1 MGRPLAKRYFGNR
14 NVGTTATT
22 DDGIGGEG
30 VASVGSITVGTYAAG
45 ATYPGITFDAPSLL
59 GGVTALG
66 TVTVRAKALTA
77 APSGTQT
84 KAYQVGQ
91 VLTLG
96 TNGTTATVATLAA
109 AGSALGSVTVTSTSG
124 AIAFGTTGTALLV
137 GTSVTV
143 TGTDTAGS
151 GLVPTTT
158 YYIKAST
165 VTTATLVSTYAA
177 AISGTGGAIVTVIGA
192 TTGLTLT
199 PGNGGAA
206 AAGAL
211 ATVSTTPTAKGS
223 YVLADTLIS
232 AAQATTTVN
241 GGVGATIAVATYEVL
256 SVTVTNSGSGYT
268 SVADAA
274 PTFGAGTVAATGA
287 SVLTTDS
294 GDVGSSTNQE
304 NAIVASAITIL
315 GGTNLTADIQ
325 AQKGSHRYLVATTD
339 GASVCKL
346 VAATPTVVGEM
357 TITATDANACTYY
370 VTKLTAHRAV
380 LVPFG
385 GGTYLFPTVGTNV
398 DGSSIYQSVK
408 WSFAITDAWYDAA
421 TTVTIANA

>member
-1 MGRPLAKRYFGNR
+1 MGRPLAKRFFGNR

-45 ATYPGITFDAPSLL
+45 ATYPGITFDAPSLP
-59 GGVTALG
+59 GGVSATG

-109 AGSALGSVTVTSTSG
+109 AAAALTTVTVTSISG
-124 AIAFGTTGTALLV
+124 AIAFDTTGTALLV
-137 GTSVTV
+137 GTSITV

-151 GLVPTTT
+151 GLVPATT

-232 AAQATTTVN
+232 AAQATTTTT

-256 SVTVTNSGSGYT
+256 SVTVTNSGSGYI

-304 NAIVASAITIL
+304 NAIIAYAYVTANSL
-315 GGTNLTADIQ
+315 PADIQ
-325 AQKGSHRYLVATTD
+325 AQKGSHRYLVATSE
-339 GASVCKL
+339 GSAVCKL
-346 VAATPTVVGEM
+346 VGAAAAAVGEM
-357 TITATDANACTYY
+357 TIAATDASANVYY

-380 LVPFG
+380 LVPTG
-385 GGTYLFPTVGTNV
+385 APGHLFPATGTNA
-398 DGSSIYQSVK
+398 DGTSIYQSVK
-408 WSFAITDAWYDAA
+408 WSFADTDAWYDAA
-421 TTVTIANA
+421 TTVVIANA